1 MRPPVKSIA
10 YYEKL
15 IRREAL
21 KGDGVTVGVTIRRFS
36 VRRLRRAQKI
46 ATAEREFRLGLL
58 RSTETG
64 KNKEAARREIRSD
77 GRPLAS
83 LLDGVVDEGVGLLS
97 LILRLSTHGPCRS
110 GPASTG
116 AMGPVGLLSQLAPI
130 LRCHALQWASESAE
144 RVWRRIGL
152 AGPAGL
158 VQPQTMRPFARLL
171 RARPRCRGLER

>member
-1 MRPPVKSIA
+1 MDEATSRGFVNL
-10 YYEKL
+10 KL
-15 IRREAL
+15 GRADNAIDDYGVAL
-21 KGDGVTVGVTIRRFS
+21 SLDPKRRRFS

-97 LILRLSTHGPCRS
+97 LILRLSTM
-110 GPASTG
+110 A
-116 AMGPVGLLSQLAPI
+116 LA
-130 LRCHALQWASESAE
+130 AL
-144 RVWRRIGL
+144 
-152 AGPAGL
+152 
-158 VQPQTMRPFARLL
+158 
-171 RARPRCRGLER
+171 ARPPPERWAP